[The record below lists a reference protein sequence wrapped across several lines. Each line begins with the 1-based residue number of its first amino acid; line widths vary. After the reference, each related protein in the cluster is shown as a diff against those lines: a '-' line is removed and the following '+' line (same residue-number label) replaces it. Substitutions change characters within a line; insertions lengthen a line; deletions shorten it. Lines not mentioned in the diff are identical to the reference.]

1 MKDEAWLAVLSRVSV
16 AKPMDLDAAIFET
29 KSKVDSKNLGFRSS
43 GDSAGARP
51 PSTRLWNRE
60 NTGNSYLGVRV
71 HEAPADC
78 TQVAVRLAAGALER
92 GIIPII
98 LTSLPDS
105 GFERFGFRVER
116 IMGETPQEREAC
128 EEELKRFWDMA
139 IVIDVSDVASLG

>member
-1 MKDEAWLAVLSRVSV
+1 MKEEAWLAVLSRVSV
-16 AKPMDLDAAIFET
+16 AKPMDLDAAIFEA
-29 KSKVDSKNLGFRSS
+29 KSKIDSKNLGFRSS
-43 GDSAGARP
+43 GDPADARP

-98 LTSLPDS
+98 LTTLPDS
-105 GFERFGFRVER
+105 GFERFGFKVER

>member
-16 AKPMDLDAAIFET
+16 SKPFDLDEAVFEAN
-29 KSKVDSKNLGFRSS
+29 SKVDSRTLGYRSS
-43 GDSAGARP
+43 SENADVKP

-60 NTGNSYLGVRV
+60 NTVNSYLGVRV
-71 HEAPADC
+71 HEAPSDC
-78 TQVAVRLAAGALER
+78 TQVAIRLAAGALER

-98 LTSLPDS
+98 LTTLPDS

-116 IMGETPQEREAC
+116 IMGETPQERTAC

>member
-1 MKDEAWLAVLSRVSV
+1 MKDEAWLAVLSRVSM
-16 AKPMDLDAAIFET
+16 AKPLDLDEAVFGA
-29 KSKVDSKNLGFRSS
+29 KSKVASKTRDFRSS
-43 GDSAGARP
+43 SNPADARP

-71 HEAPADC
+71 HEAPSDC
-78 TQVAVRLAAGALER
+78 TPAAIRLAAGALER

-98 LTSLPDS
+98 LTTLPDS

-116 IMGETPQEREAC
+116 IMGETLEERTAC